1 MSNFIIQYYYFL
13 KDDSGLLENLVNI
26 LKRSGLDPAESIQ
39 PSTLLDSRGFYFN
52 LADISGKMNILGIKT
67 TNGEGGWARALELLQ
82 SWEKEAA
89 VDAESVMG
97 RLSILVDTDGRWPEE
112 LQAAAN
118 LVKCQAAACADV
130 SENPL
135 FRLPTAANDNEAFY
149 VYSPQASSE
158 AAPVLLGHRLPLIH
172 GQVIFL
178 HELDSV
184 WLDRNYAISREKDE
198 LEKDLIRIL
207 HTKLVMHQPN
217 RAISDDLER
226 DIEVLATAYAKLVA
240 NKKLI
245 SDGIKRLESNLAAVE
260 KQFLSEPALGMN
272 ADAVVQMM
280 AAYHTRTEDLRQTSE
295 NLYLAEGKFQAA
307 IEVVQS
313 KIQVINSR
321 INMDTQMQIKELLNV
336 NTAMQR
342 KSLVFQF
349 AAGLIEFIILAYY
362 SLNLWSHLT
371 HTAAEIIPSWIQLI
385 FLLLFSGNTVLLT
398 HYLAEYVQG
407 EKKVRN
413 RLLLAGICL
422 ILIIALIMA
431 GTYWALQQEAAIS
444 TH

>member
-1 MSNFIIQYYYFL
+1 MPNFIMQYYYFL
-13 KDDSGLLENLVNI
+13 KDDSDLLENLVKI
-26 LKRSGLDPAESIQ
+26 LKRNGLDLAGSIQ
-39 PSTLLDSRGFYFN
+39 PSTLLDGRGFYFN
-52 LADISGKMNILGIKT
+52 LADSSGRMTILGIKT
-67 TNGEGGWARALELLQ
+67 VNDEGGWARALELLQ
-82 SWEKEAA
+82 SWEEEAA
-89 VDAESVMG
+89 IDAESVMG

-112 LQAAAN
+112 LQAAASF
-118 LVKCQAAACADV
+118 VKCQATPWADV

-135 FRLPTAANDNEAFY
+135 FRLPTAANDKEAFY
-149 VYSPQASSE
+149 VYSPQVKSE
-158 AAPVLLGHRLPLIH
+158 VAPILLGHRLPLIH

-184 WLDRNYAISREKDE
+184 WFDRNYAICREKDE

-207 HTKLVMHQPN
+207 HTKLVMQQPN
-217 RAISDDLER
+217 QAISDDLER

-240 NKKLI
+240 NQKLI
-245 SDGIKRLESNLAAVE
+245 SDGMKRLESNLAAVE
-260 KQFLSEPALGMN
+260 KQFLNEPALGMN
-272 ADAVVQMM
+272 EDAVAQMM
-280 AAYHTRTEDLRQTSE
+280 AAYHTRAEALRQTSE
-295 NLYLAEGKFQAA
+295 NLHLAEGEFQAA

-362 SLNLWSHLT
+362 GLDLWSHLS
-371 HTAAEIIPSWIQLI
+371 HTAAEIIPSWIQFI
-385 FLLLFSGNTVLLT
+385 FILLFSGNTVLLT

-407 EKKVRN
+407 EKNVRN
-413 RLLLAGICL
+413 RLLIAGICL
-422 ILIIALIMA
+422 TLIIAVIMA
-431 GTYWALQQEAAIS
+431 GTYWALQQEAALA
-444 TH
+444 H